1 MKKRI
6 KTDLL
11 IFLIAIPVA
20 VLLFLVV
27 QNPEFL
33 SGSVISLQEQQT
45 MKDNNRDLWYKND
58 KNVLDV
64 FLDER
69 VNDLDYLTLS
79 IIYDP
84 DSVSF
89 DLENFDSQTEY
100 KILSNEEWNLLIQFS
115 NFAGNSFDHKNSLFM
130 LNFDGKEPNIL
141 VSEATAY
148 LFSGTNKL
156 LSIGSLN
163 PYKETHD

>member
-1 MKKRI
+1 MKQRI
-6 KTDLL
+6 KTNLL
-11 IFLIAIPVA
+11 IFLIAIPIA
-20 VLLFLVV
+20 ILLFFVV

-33 SGSVISLQEQQT
+33 SGSVISLQEQQA
-45 MKDNNRDLWYKND
+45 MKDNNRDLWYKNEW
-58 KNVLDV
+58 NVLDV

-69 VNDLDYLTLS
+69 VSDLDYLTLS

-84 DSVSF
+84 DSISF
-89 DLENFDSQTEY
+89 DLEKFDSQTEY
-100 KILSNEEWNLLIQFS
+100 KILSNEEWSLLIQFS

-130 LNFDGKEPNIL
+130 LNFDWKEPNIL

-148 LFSGTNKL
+148 LFSWTNKL

-163 PYKETHD
+163 KYKESHD

>member
-6 KTDLL
+6 KTNLL

-20 VLLFLVV
+20 ILLFLVV

-33 SGSVISLQEQQT
+33 SGSVISLQEQQA

-163 PYKETHD
+163 PYRETHD

>member
-11 IFLIAIPVA
+11 IFLIAIPIA
-20 VLLFLVV
+20 VLLFFVV

-33 SGSVISLQEQQT
+33 SGSVISLQEQQA
-45 MKDNNRDLWYKND
+45 MKDNNRDLWYKNE

-100 KILSNEEWNLLIQFS
+100 KILSNEEWNLLVQFS

-141 VSEATAY
+141 VSQATAY

-163 PYKETHD
+163 PYRETHD